1 MPVTQVATAP
11 PALPMVF
18 MQPATIAAYFLPMS
32 WQIAQAGPIV
42 RSLMEAED
50 RLVSTSESHAVVV
63 LASCD
68 QLQAAVDHTHTWLGS
83 HRCPDDNFG
92 LYLRELISAC
102 RGLCAIMTMVVREVP
117 EGQWYKRFPGMTVCG
132 EGELIKT
139 FLLPGQAPR
148 GQHIS

>member
-1 MPVTQVATAP
+1 MRLGRRSVERWFSEA
-11 PALPMVF
+11 
-18 MQPATIAAYFLPMS
+18 
-32 WQIAQAGPIV
+32 WPIV

-68 QLQAAVDHTHTWLGS
+68 QLQAAVEHAHTWLGS

-102 RGLCAIMTMVVREVP
+102 RGLCAIMTTVVREAP
-117 EGQWYKRFPGMTVCG
+117 EGQWIGNREVADKNG
-132 EGELIKT
+132 ENFMDRIQ
-139 FLLPGQAPR
+139 QASR
-148 GQHIS
+148 ARLYLQQWSA